1 MSFNSF
7 LSKIFG
13 NKSQRDLKEIQ
24 PVINKIKACG
34 EKLKSLDND
43 ALRQTVS
50 DVRTDIKKAIEPDET
65 AIASLKTEI
74 ESLPFD
80 KRQPLWDDI
89 DRHEKN
95 ILDTIEEKLNE
106 HLPIVFAA
114 MRETAARFAANPTVE
129 VTATQMDRGLSQPPA
144 RISSASKA
152 TRPSG
157 KTTGW
162 LEATR
167 SRGTW
172 CITTCS

>member
-129 VTATQMDRGLSQPPA
+129 VTATQR
-144 RISSASKA
+144 
-152 TRPSG
+152 
-157 KTTGW
+157 